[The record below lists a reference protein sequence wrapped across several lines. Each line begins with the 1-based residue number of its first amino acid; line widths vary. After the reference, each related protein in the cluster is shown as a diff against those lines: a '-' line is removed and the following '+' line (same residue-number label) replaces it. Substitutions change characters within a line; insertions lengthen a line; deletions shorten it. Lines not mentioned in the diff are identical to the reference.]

1 MEMTII
7 VVGMLLD
14 LQKFMS
20 TEHVFS
26 KLLSIVICIAKETET
41 QEDRALHSD
50 RTLTLNHMCFRK
62 HTRRLTSSEVRIY
75 IFLSENLF
83 NNSMTL

>member
-1 MEMTII
+1 
-7 VVGMLLD
+7 MLLD

-41 QEDRALHSD
+41 QEDKGTS
-50 RTLTLNHMCFRK
+50 FRQD
-62 HTRRLTSSEVRIY
+62 TDS
-75 IFLSENLF
+75 
-83 NNSMTL
+83 